1 MSRKAITDLKYRLSR
16 ETGTVVKDWG
26 GRLPFALVYPNSYY
40 IGMSGLAT
48 HVIYSLLNGNPDV
61 LCERFFLDKE
71 DRFPLL
77 SLESRR
83 PLTDFS
89 VLAFT
94 VSYELDFFNVAKILK
109 NSGIPLYATER
120 DERHPLVI
128 AGGPCITANPMPLA
142 PFFDCLC
149 IGEAEAILP
158 RMLPVLKNIPTE
170 KRPLL
175 LKTLSA
181 LPGIYAPLVKSTA
194 PVSRQWVNDPDDFP
208 AHSVILTPDTELGSL
223 YLIEVQR
230 GCSWGCR
237 FCMVGTAFS
246 PARFRSVDNISKQAE
261 EGLKHRKRL
270 GLVGPAVS
278 SHPKFEELLARLQG
292 MDADLSVS
300 SLRIKPLSETAL
312 GEMTKGKAK
321 TIALA
326 PEAGSRRLRDII
338 NKGITEDDIYT
349 AFEKTAGQGIRQL
362 KLYFMVGLPTET
374 DYDIEEIVNIT
385 LKCKSIMDRKN
396 PGCRITLSV
405 APFVPKAG
413 TPFQWLPM
421 EKLDTLNRRIS
432 LLKKRLP
439 AAGIQVKADS
449 PAWSRVQ
456 AVLSRGD
463 ASLAA
468 VLADI
473 EDFSLSGWQAALDRH
488 HIDIDSLLYRRLDA
502 SAALPWSVID
512 SGTAPGRLEKEL
524 SRALG

>member
-1 MSRKAITDLKYRLSR
+1 
-16 ETGTVVKDWG
+16 
-26 GRLPFALVYPNSYY
+26 
-40 IGMSGLAT
+40 
-48 HVIYSLLNGNPDV
+48 
-61 LCERFFLDKE
+61 
-71 DRFPLL
+71 
-77 SLESRR
+77 
-83 PLTDFS
+83 
-89 VLAFT
+89 
-94 VSYELDFFNVAKILK
+94 
-109 NSGIPLYATER
+109 
-120 DERHPLVI
+120 
-128 AGGPCITANPMPLA
+128 
-142 PFFDCLC
+142 
-149 IGEAEAILP
+149 
-158 RMLPVLKNIPTE
+158 
-170 KRPLL
+170 
-175 LKTLSA
+175 
-181 LPGIYAPLVKSTA
+181 
-194 PVSRQWVNDPDDFP
+194 
-208 AHSVILTPDTELGSL
+208 
-223 YLIEVQR
+223 
-230 GCSWGCR
+230 
-237 FCMVGTAFS
+237 
-246 PARFRSVDNISKQAE
+246 
-261 EGLKHRKRL
+261 
-270 GLVGPAVS
+270 VGPAVS

-374 DYDIEEIVNIT
+374 DYDIEEIIDLT

-439 AAGIQVKADS
+439 ASGIQVKTDS

-463 ASLAA
+463 TSLAA
-468 VLADI
+468 ALADI